1 MTYDRRANLWRLG
14 VSSVVDPENQMSERL
29 MSIEKRG

>member
-1 MTYDRRANLWRLG
+1 MAYDRRVNLWRLG
-14 VSSVVDPENQMSERL
+14 VSSVVDHENQISERL